1 MFQIFSYISSE
12 NIDFNERGFI
22 HFPDTKNKE
31 INKLDTG
38 ICLVRSCGG
47 RLFDSNINIL
57 KCHASLII
65 VL

>member
-1 MFQIFSYISSE
+1 MFQIYSYISSE
-12 NIDFNERGFI
+12 NIDFDERGFI
-22 HFPDTKNKE
+22 HFPNPKNKE

-47 RLFDSNINIL
+47 RSFDSNIL

-65 VL
+65 IL

>member
-12 NIDFNERGFI
+12 NTDFEERGFI

-38 ICLVRSCGG
+38 LCLVRSCGG
-47 RLFDSNINIL
+47 RSFDNNIL

-65 VL
+65 VFY